1 MRKKEKKRKIVHTK
15 AAVKPPV
22 KREMV
27 LVLDFGSQYTQLIAR
42 RARENHVYSQIVP
55 YNISAQEIS
64 EIAPRGLILS
74 GGPAS
79 VYEKKSPAPDKDIFK
94 LGLPIL
100 GVCYGAQV
108 IAEFFGGKVKTAP
121 QREYG
126 KAELFIDDN
135 SDLFYHLPG
144 NLTCWMNCRKRC
156 SV

>member
-79 VYEKKSPAPDKDIFK
+79 VYEKKSPAP
-94 LGLPIL
+94 
-100 GVCYGAQV
+100 
-108 IAEFFGGKVKTAP
+108 
-121 QREYG
+121 
-126 KAELFIDDN
+126 
-135 SDLFYHLPG
+135 
-144 NLTCWMNCRKRC
+144 
-156 SV
+156 